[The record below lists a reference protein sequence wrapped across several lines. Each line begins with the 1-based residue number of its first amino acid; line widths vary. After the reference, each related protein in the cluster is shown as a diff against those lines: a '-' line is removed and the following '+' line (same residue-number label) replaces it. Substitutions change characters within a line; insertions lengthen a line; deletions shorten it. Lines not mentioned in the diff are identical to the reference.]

1 MVPSAVGLLLGV
13 ALGSWAL
20 LAGSFLSLGVDLAM
34 LELVRRR
41 PDFAL
46 VAMVIGGAALHLA
59 LPPFIGGFSGA
70 LPVGWMAVVAL
81 SAMVPDRRWVLGTT
95 AVALLD
101 VQVLFEL
108 ETYGASVVAEA
119 TSVDRL
125 VVLVASVAFVGIFV
139 RASVES
145 QREIVDE
152 AVGHEATA
160 VEAVMERDRE
170 LRRRT
175 VVEGDLEA
183 AVELARAAN
192 DAQSDFMAAMS
203 HELRTPLA
211 AIIGYAELLLEE
223 TAGTP
228 HAEDVA
234 RVRSSGRHLLA
245 VIDDILDLSRIEG
258 GEMVL
263 QPVDVDV
270 GELVREVVE
279 TVRPRAEARGNTLIA
294 EVPGD
299 PGSLV
304 ADGLRVRQVLL
315 NLLSN
320 AAKFTEQGT
329 VRLEVREVAHEGR
342 PALAFEVADSGIGI
356 TPEQLDRL
364 FQPFVQADASTSR
377 RYGGTG
383 LGLVLSRRFAE
394 MMGGAIEVQSTPGE
408 GSHFTLVVPR
418 TPVEAA

>member
-1 MVPSAVGLLLGV
+1 MSVTLRSAAGFAGTLLSCIVVLV
-13 ALGSWAL
+13 
-20 LAGSFLSLGVDLAM
+20 M

-41 PDFAL
+41 PD
-46 VAMVIGGAALHLA
+46 LA
-59 LPPFIGGFSGA
+59 LAAMIIGNGSLQIVVTPLMGGFSGSMPAGWAVTIA
-70 LPVGWMAVVAL
+70 LASMA
-81 SAMVPDRRWVLGTT
+81 PDRRWVLGAT
-95 AVALLD
+95 VIALLD
-101 VQVLFEL
+101 VLVLYTL
-108 ETYGASVVAEA
+108 ERNGVVMLGDGGVA
-119 TSVDRL
+119 DRL
-125 VVLVASVAFVGIFV
+125 ILLVTMVAFVGVFV
-139 RASVES
+139 RASIER

-160 VEAVMERDRE
+160 VAAVMERDRE

-183 AVELARAAN
+183 AVEVARAAN
-192 DAQSDFMAAMS
+192 EAQSDFMAAMS

-228 HAEDVA
+228 HAEDVS

-294 EVPGD
+294 EVPED

-320 AAKFTEQGT
+320 AAK
-329 VRLEVREVAHEGR
+329 
-342 PALAFEVADSGIGI
+342 
-356 TPEQLDRL
+356 
-364 FQPFVQADASTSR
+364 
-377 RYGGTG
+377 
-383 LGLVLSRRFAE
+383 
-394 MMGGAIEVQSTPGE
+394 
-408 GSHFTLVVPR
+408 
-418 TPVEAA
+418 